1 MGSWCFVDRARGYLI
16 WIIKEILIRTENDL
30 IGGLFERRCRMKK
43 YAVDFELAGT
53 VTVRA
58 RNRDEAIEKA
68 QHTRT
73 TKLIDLV
80 ENANFGRNYVEE
92 EQSSIRKDQ

>member
-1 MGSWCFVDRARGYLI
+1 MIKDVDNLREGQ
-16 WIIKEILIRTENDL
+16 
-30 IGGLFERRCRMKK
+30 FEKGIRMKK

-53 VTVRA
+53 VMVRA

-68 QHTRT
+68 QNTRT
-73 TKLIDLV
+73 TKLIELI

-92 EQSSIRKDQ
+92 E